1 VGDYIP
7 SDSSII
13 IDLLIFFKIVH
24 HSSSLFVEFN
34 KATKSIAGRITS
46 MKRFK
51 YEKLFY
57 NNNPNINT

>member
-1 VGDYIP
+1 MGITCP
-7 SDSSII
+7 SDSLII

-34 KATKSIAGRITS
+34 KATQKYCGRITS

-57 NNNPNINT
+57 NNNLNNNT